1 VLSTVTEL
9 DHYQQQF
16 AEFLTQI
23 TKHSDWVNPVRQQA
37 LAEFH
42 RLGFPTTKNEDW
54 RFTNVAPIARVP
66 FRLSRQ
72 PEKILLQEQEL
83 SLLVSEG
90 TDCQIVFLNGFFC
103 KELSLLS
110 SLPGGIQVRSLNE
123 ARNDSKAQE
132 HLLQHASFNEN
143 GFVALNTAFLEDGA
157 YIFVPD
163 GIVAEVPIQIL
174 FLSSFHDDARVIFP
188 RNLIVVGKSSQVTV
202 IENYVSLS
210 SVPHFTNAVTEI
222 SIGENA
228 TLKHCKLQQEAD
240 KAFHI
245 ATIQTDQD
253 RNSSYVSHSISIGAA
268 IGRTDLN
275 VLLNGEGS
283 NCILNGLYIASRQQH
298 VDNHT
303 TIDHAKPHCT
313 SSELYKGILA
323 GKSRGVFNGE
333 IIVRKEAQLTD
344 ARQTNKNLL
353 LSEGASVNTKP
364 QLQIL
369 ADDVKCMHGATIGQL
384 EEQAIFY
391 LNSRG
396 LDRATAEG
404 LLTFGF
410 ANEVAVSVTQ
420 ETLQVRLSRL
430 ILKTLNEIARQG
442 GMSRPG
448 AGSAVHQYE
457 GSQLTEETK

>member
-1 VLSTVTEL
+1 VLSTVREL
-9 DHYQQQF
+9 EHYQQQF
-16 AEFLTQI
+16 PEFLTRTSRQADSVKPI
-23 TKHSDWVNPVRQQA
+23 RQQA

-42 RLGFPTTKNEDW
+42 RLGFPTTKHEDW
-54 RFTNVAPIARVP
+54 RFTSVGPIARVP
-66 FRLSRQ
+66 FRLSR
-72 PEKILLQEQEL
+72 PAEKISLQEREL

-110 SLPGGIQVRSLNE
+110 GLPAGIQVRSLNE
-123 ARNDSKAQE
+123 VLNDSELQE
-132 HLLQHASFNEN
+132 HLAQHASFDEN
-143 GFVALNTAFLEDGA
+143 AFVALNTAFLDDGA

-163 GIVAEVPIQIL
+163 GIVAEVPIQLL
-174 FLSSFHDDARVIFP
+174 FLSSFHEDARVIFP
-188 RNLIVVGKSSQVTV
+188 RNLIVVGKNTEVTV

-210 SVPHFTNAVTEI
+210 TVPHFTNAVTEI
-222 SIGENA
+222 IVGENA
-228 TLKHCKLQQEAD
+228 TLKHCKLQQEVDRAY
-240 KAFHI
+240 HI

-253 RNSSYVSHSISIGAA
+253 RNSSFVSHSISIGGA
-268 IGRTDLN
+268 IGRTNLN

-323 GKSRGVFNGE
+323 GRSRGVFNGK

-353 LSEGASVNTKP
+353 LSEGASINTKP
-364 QLQIL
+364 ELQIL
-369 ADDVKCMHGATIGQL
+369 ADDVKCTHGATIGQL

-404 LLTFGF
+404 LLTYGF
-410 ANEVAVSVTQ
+410 ANEVALSITE
-420 ETLQVRLSRL
+420 ETLQARLSRL
-430 ILKTLNEIARQG
+430 IFKTLNEIAEQG
-442 GMSRPG
+442 GISRPG
-448 AGSAVHQYE
+448 TTASAQQHP
-457 GSQLTEETK
+457 GSQLTEGTK